1 MKPVSVLCTKF
12 TSGNFIIR
20 CRAVHAV
27 AMLYQGGMD
36 LGVDDVSLVEYSIQE
51 CQKYVNND
59 LGRHASAP
67 MVVDCFLLLI
77 QSLLQYSPHPFTPV
91 TRRSPWHFILTLLR
105 FPQIP
110 SEAHFTSRKIH
121 PSLHNRRKTNLRNRR
136 VHRHVAERR
145 QLVPDH
151 VPRPQHHL
159 AVFAVVPQQP
169 RATEQAARSNFGGSF
184 EEGGA

>member
-77 QSLLQYSPHPFTPV
+77 QSLLQYFSPSSNHISLTSTFV
-91 TRRSPWHFILTLLR
+91 NILTLLR
-105 FPQIP
+105 F
-110 SEAHFTSRKIH
+110 S
-121 PSLHNRRKTNLRNRR
+121 
-136 VHRHVAERR
+136 
-145 QLVPDH
+145 
-151 VPRPQHHL
+151 
-159 AVFAVVPQQP
+159 
-169 RATEQAARSNFGGSF
+169 
-184 EEGGA
+184 

>member
-91 TRRSPWHFILTLLR
+91 TRRPPPGI
-105 FPQIP
+105 
-110 SEAHFTSRKIH
+110 
-121 PSLHNRRKTNLRNRR
+121 
-136 VHRHVAERR
+136 
-145 QLVPDH
+145 
-151 VPRPQHHL
+151 
-159 AVFAVVPQQP
+159 
-169 RATEQAARSNFGGSF
+169 SF
-184 EEGGA
+184 